1 MSFIRLVIFGFLAL
15 SVIYVSLSV
24 YFRSVRR
31 ENLEEDWAENHPD
44 GGDPSE
50 RSAYIEHGMT
60 EYAGSIRKRLVLLVY
75 IVPIA
80 AIAVI
85 QYLTN

>member
-1 MSFIRLVIFGFLAL
+1 MSFVRLVVFGFLAL
-15 SVIYVSLSV
+15 SVIYLSLSV

-31 ENLEEDWAENHPD
+31 ENLEDDWAENHPT
-44 GGDPSE
+44 GGDQSD
-50 RSAYIEHGMT
+50 RDDYIEREMN
-60 EYAGSIRKRLVLLVY
+60 EYAGSIRKKLILLVY
-75 IVPIA
+75 IVPLI

>member
-1 MSFIRLVIFGFLAL
+1 MSFVRLVVFGFLAL
-15 SVIYVSLSV
+15 SVIYLSLSV

-31 ENLEEDWAENHPD
+31 ENLEDDWAENHPT
-44 GGDPSE
+44 GGDQSD
-50 RSAYIEHGMT
+50 RDDYIDRGMK
-60 EYAGSIRKRLVLLVY
+60 EYSGSIRKKLILLVY
-75 IVPIA
+75 IIPLI